1 MTRIYEELINFIAR
15 GTSPA
20 KVAEFSPS
28 QETKDRVAD
37 LIHREKIEELTEE
50 ELSELNHYLEIEH
63 LMRLA
68 KVLAREH
75 LADESLR
82 RRRAPSPRL

>member
-1 MTRIYEELINFIAR
+1 MARIYEELINFIAQ

-20 KVAEFSPS
+20 EVAEFSPS

-37 LIHREKIEELTEE
+37 LIHREKTEELTEE
-50 ELSELNHYLEIEH
+50 DLSELNHYLEIEH

-68 KVLAREH
+68 KVRAREH
-75 LADESLR
+75 LADE
-82 RRRAPSPRL
+82 